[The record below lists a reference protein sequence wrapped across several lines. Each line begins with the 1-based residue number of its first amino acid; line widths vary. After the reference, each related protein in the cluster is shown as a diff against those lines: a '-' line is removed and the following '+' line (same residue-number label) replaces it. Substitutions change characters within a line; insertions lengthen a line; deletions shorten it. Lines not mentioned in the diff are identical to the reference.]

1 MLKLGRLADYGTAV
15 MSVLAADADHVA
27 SATELA
33 GRTHLSAHTVAKL
46 LKLFA
51 RAGLIE
57 SSRGANGGYRLARPA
72 SDITVADVIAAV
84 DGPIALTQCSVHKGG
99 CVVESHCGVR
109 SNWRLINQTVR
120 NALASVTLA
129 QMAAPLRRSHPEF
142 PLLPTAGIS
151 VR

>member
-1 MLKLGRLADYGTAV
+1 MLKLGRLADYGTLV
-15 MSVLAADADHVA
+15 MTALAADADHVS

-57 SSRGANGGYRLARPA
+57 SSRGTHGGYRLARPA

-129 QMAAPLRRSHPEF
+129 QMTAPLRRSHPEF
-142 PLLPTAGIS
+142 PLLPAAGIS